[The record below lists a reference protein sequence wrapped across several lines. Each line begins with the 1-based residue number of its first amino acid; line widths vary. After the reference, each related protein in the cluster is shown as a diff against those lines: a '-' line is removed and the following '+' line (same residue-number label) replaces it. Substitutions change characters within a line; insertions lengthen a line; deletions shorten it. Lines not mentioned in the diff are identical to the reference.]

1 MITLK
6 QMAYFDALARNLH
19 FGKAASEVHISQPA
33 LSAQIAELETRLNCR
48 LVERSRAGV
57 VLTEAGSRLLPAI
70 RSVLEDVRTIEE
82 QAQANQG
89 TLTGRFRLG
98 IIPTLAPYLL
108 PTLAPDLQQHYPQLE
123 FQVRESVTETLTQ
136 QLHAGS
142 LDAVIAAMPINEPWI
157 AHWPLFGDRFHVVA
171 SENDHDILAS
181 PLNQHKAALD
191 RLLLL
196 EEGHC
201 LRDQALELCE
211 SRPEGNLVNYGA
223 TSLTTLLQMVANG
236 MGRTLLPEIAIPAET
251 KNRTDI
257 RIISFSDPAPERQ
270 IALFYRKGTQRA
282 ADFEALAARV
292 RAIGDDIFASAH
304 EILSDRSTS
313 A

>member
-1 MITLK
+1 M
-6 QMAYFDALARNLH
+6 
-19 FGKAASEVHISQPA
+19 
-33 LSAQIAELETRLNCR
+33 
-48 LVERSRAGV
+48 
-57 VLTEAGSRLLPAI
+57 
-70 RSVLEDVRTIEE
+70 
-82 QAQANQG
+82 
-89 TLTGRFRLG
+89 
-98 IIPTLAPYLL
+98 
-108 PTLAPDLQQHYPQLE
+108 
-123 FQVRESVTETLTQ
+123 
-136 QLHAGS
+136 
-142 LDAVIAAMPINEPWI
+142 
-157 AHWPLFGDRFHVVA
+157 
-171 SENDHDILAS
+171 AS